1 MTGQL
6 GRLEK
11 LEQGGLSRTKQFG
24 RLKKLGQGLTRV
36 EPNLEGWK
44 RWGKEPPV
52 EPSSFERLRGQ
63 GQGLALVEPRLPN
76 GSIETLNR

>member
-11 LEQGGLSRTKQFG
+11 LEQGGLSRTKQLG

-44 RWGKEPPV
+44 RGGKEPPV
-52 EPSSFERLRGQ
+52 EPSSFERLRGARARVGPSRTKTAKRQ
-63 GQGLALVEPRLPN
+63 YRNP
-76 GSIETLNR
+76 